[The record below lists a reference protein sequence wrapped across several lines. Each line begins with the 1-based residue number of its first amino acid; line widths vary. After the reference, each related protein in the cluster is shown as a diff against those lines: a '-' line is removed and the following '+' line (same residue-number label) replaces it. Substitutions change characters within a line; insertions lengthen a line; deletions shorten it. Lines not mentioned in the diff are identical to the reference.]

1 MTHGDPGQV
10 IFPLPPPGLCPL
22 LGTLA
27 AAPALFTAILGGLAD
42 RKALKEKA
50 LSTEQMNLRLKT
62 G

>member
-42 RKALKEKA
+42 RL
-50 LSTEQMNLRLKT
+50 
-62 G
+62 